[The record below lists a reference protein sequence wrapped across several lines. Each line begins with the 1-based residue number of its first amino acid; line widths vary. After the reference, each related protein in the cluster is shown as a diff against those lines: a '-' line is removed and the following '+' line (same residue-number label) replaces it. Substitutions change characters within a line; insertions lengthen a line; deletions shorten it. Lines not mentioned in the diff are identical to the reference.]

1 MIKWIKA
8 LWTKL
13 FPKKSEVVVPV
24 VPKAEHC
31 GSHSRYKKSCKDCNE
46 VIRNA

>member
-13 FPKKSEVVVPV
+13 FPKQSEVV

-46 VIRNA
+46 VIQNA

>member
-8 LWTKL
+8 LWTKI
-13 FPKKSEVVVPV
+13 FPKKEVTE
-24 VPKAEHC
+24 PKAEHC

-46 VIRNA
+46 VVHNA

>member
-8 LWTKL
+8 LWIKI
-13 FPKKSEVVVPV
+13 FPKKVVTAPI
-24 VPKAEHC
+24 AEHC

-46 VIRNA
+46 VVHNA

>member
-13 FPKKSEVVVPV
+13 FPKKEVVVPKV
-24 VPKAEHC
+24 EHC

-46 VIRNA
+46 VVHNA